1 MIWLLLAVLLLL
13 WGIHVYRKRKAAQAA
28 AVAAAQHQP
37 PIPVVIARVEQK
49 DVPIYLEGLGT
60 VQAFNSV
67 TIHVRVDGQIT
78 RIAFREGQD
87 VRKGDLLLQIDP
99 APFEAQLAQAEA
111 QLLQNQALL
120 ANALR
125 DYERNREMYER
136 RVIAQQQYD
145 TQVALVEQLR
155 AAVTAGEAAIRAQ
168 RVQLGY
174 TTIRAPIDGRIG
186 LRLLDVGNIA
196 HASDTTGILV
206 INQLHPISVV
216 FTLPEKHL
224 FSIQQEMKKRKLAVH
239 ALDRNNLGPPISTG
253 ELTVVDNQ
261 IDINTGTIRLKATFH
276 NDDLRLW
283 PGQFV
288 NTRLLLM
295 TRRDGIIV
303 PAAAIQRGP
312 EGSFAFVVK
321 PDNTVE
327 VRAVKVAQTQL
338 NQSLIEEGLK
348 PGETVVVE
356 GQYRL
361 QAGSAVKIVPA
372 DPNSGAF
379 KKTVGGQADEERIE
393 QNNARVQPSPSGSP
407 PPTSPPVPQST
418 APAAESPAPAAPAE
432 PSSKP
437 PARPVPEAPVPTPGP
452 ATVRPGSTPGHSRPP
467 EP

>member
-1 MIWLLLAVLLLL
+1 MSTARQRAASRSILFRVLAIVALLFLLF
-13 WGIHVYRKRKAAQAA
+13 WGIHIYRKRKAAQAA
-28 AVAAAQHQP
+28 ALAAAQHQP
-37 PIPVVIARVEQK
+37 PIPVVVAQVEQK

-78 RIAFREGQD
+78 HIAFKEGQD

-111 QLLQNQALL
+111 QLMQNEALL
-120 ANALR
+120 VNALR

-155 AAVTAGEAAIRAQ
+155 AAVSAGEAAIKAQ

-174 TTIRAPIDGRIG
+174 TTIRAPIDGRVG

-224 FSIQQEMKKRKLAVH
+224 FSIQQEMAKRKLKVY
-239 ALDRNNLGPPISTG
+239 ALDRSNLGPPISVG

-261 IDINTGTIRLKATFH
+261 IDVNTGTVRLKATFR
-276 NDDLRLW
+276 NNDLRLW

-312 EGSFAFVVK
+312 EGSFAFIVK

-348 PGETVVVE
+348 PDETVVVE

-361 QAGSAVKIVPA
+361 QAGSAIKIVPA
-372 DPNSGAF
+372 DPSSGAF
-379 KKTVGGQADEERIE
+379 KQRVGGPTNQEQVEENDAMAQPQA
-393 QNNARVQPSPSGSP
+393 
-407 PPTSPPVPQST
+407 
-418 APAAESPAPAAPAE
+418 SPAPAPPAPTPE
-432 PSSKP
+432 TTKP
-437 PARPVPEAPVPTPGP
+437 PARPVPEAPVPTPGT
-452 ATVRPGSTPGHSRPP
+452 AGRPPPPP